1 MRHILLLALLL
12 LPVAA
17 SAQGI
22 QTSPNR
28 AGTFISSAPNAS
40 NAFAC
45 QNSGCRIDLGPGSTD
60 FLSSDGSNLVTPGF
74 YVSGNAPN
82 QGWLSATQIR
92 IGLGVA
98 LATCVSSLEGAI
110 YRMTGTGGT
119 NTLSQTRLC
128 ACVSDGAASP
138 TYSWRNLI
146 SGTAGNS
153 TTCNP

>member
-1 MRHILLLALLL
+1 MRFLLAALLL
-12 LPVAA
+12 LPLAA

-22 QTSPNR
+22 QTPPNQ
-28 AGTFISSAPNAS
+28 AAIFTSSAPAGTNG
-40 NAFAC
+40 FVC
-45 QNSGCRIDLGPGSTD
+45 RTQGCRFDLGPGSTD
-60 FLSSDGSNLVTPGF
+60 FLASDGSNIVTPGF
-74 YVSGNAPN
+74 YVSGTAPN

-98 LATCVSSLEGAI
+98 LGTCASSNEGTI
-110 YRMTGTGGT
+110 LRLTGTGGT
-119 NTLSQTRLC
+119 NSGSATRLC
-128 ACVSDGAASP
+128 ACISDGAASP

>member
-1 MRHILLLALLL
+1 MRFLLAALLL

-22 QTSPNR
+22 QTPPNQ
-28 AGTFISSAPNAS
+28 AATFSATAPSGN
-40 NAFAC
+40 NGFVC
-45 QNSGCRIDLGPGSTD
+45 KTTGCRIDLGSGAND
-60 FLSSDGSNLVTPGF
+60 YAYSDGNNITTPGVWAAGSNGPS
-74 YVSGNAPN
+74 Y
-82 QGWLSATQIR
+82 
-92 IGLGVA
+92 IGLGIVRWGTGQA
-98 LATCVSSLEGAI
+98 LVTCGTVYEGAV

-119 NTLSQTRLC
+119 NSGSQTRLC

-138 TYSWRNLI
+138 TYLWRNLI